1 MQHIHKP
8 TWSGLSTQGT
18 LQVRRS
24 VEQSSIACR
33 VVISSHV
40 LHHSK
45 SSQARRNREL

>member
-1 MQHIHKP
+1 MQHIAKP

-33 VVISSHV
+33 VVIQQSCTSPF
-40 LHHSK
+40 
-45 SSQARRNREL
+45 QIEPG